1 VTLDTATQ
9 FGPVNTNPEKH
20 EVAMVELVHIL
31 APAPHATHVE
41 STV

>member
-20 EVAMVELVHIL
+20 EVAIVELVHTL

-41 STV
+41 PTV